1 MARDYLKEVEKLR
14 GEIVIAREELEWLD
28 DAPIPTEEM
37 KARAA
42 EQVRALAAK
51 FEAKRHLGALSYP
64 NAGAAE
70 LAEMLRL
77 NTRTIINGDGDARL
91 GVINIDGLGPLLAWL
106 MGDLLTARMHAEIDQ
121 LGYVAGPPVAER
133 PARRKALREELR
145 KLEISEEKLIVAAEE
160 AGMFIPRRVDADPAV
175 VLDYDPAG
183 TMPDEAGPRPV
194 RHPVLQAM
202 QAAQSSRHGSP
213 AAK

>member
-1 MARDYLKEVEKLR
+1 MAKDYLKEVEKLR
-14 GEIVIAREELEWLD
+14 GEIVAAREELDWLG
-28 DAPIPTEEM
+28 DAQIPVEEL
-37 KARAA
+37 KARAT
-42 EQVRALAAK
+42 EQVRALSAK
-51 FEAKRHLGALSYP
+51 FEAKRRLGALAYP

-70 LAEMLRL
+70 VSEMLRL
-77 NTRTIINGDGDARL
+77 STRTIINGDGGARL
-91 GVINIDGLGPLLAWL
+91 GVINIDDHGPLFAWL
-106 MGDLLTARMHAEIDQ
+106 MCDVLIARMHAEIDQ

-133 PARRKALREELR
+133 PARRRALREELR

-194 RHPVLQAM
+194 QHPGLQAM
-202 QAAQSSRHGSP
+202 QAAQSSRNGSS
-213 AAK
+213 AAG